1 MTMMSLRTLLEK
13 SSDADLLH
21 KMVGFAAQ
29 RQMELEAEGLTGAG
43 YREKSPDRLA
53 PRNGYRDRTKS
64 QVSSCLCEEINGK
77 VKAFL
82 DRPLGGLSRRR
93 APNPNTAEPKRFL
106 SGRNGGWVDGR

>member
-13 SSDADLLH
+13 SSDADLLR

-53 PRNGYRDRTKS
+53 PRNGY
-64 QVSSCLCEEINGK
+64 L
-77 VKAFL
+77 
-82 DRPLGGLSRRR
+82 RPNQESGLLLPLRGDQRQGEGIPRS
-93 APNPNTAEPKRFL
+93 PPSE
-106 SGRNGGWVDGR
+106 D